1 MAGELLLTYIAW
13 QFRAWQWLTA
23 LPCIFLGLVVFVWPW
38 CPESVRWLLQKGR
51 HNEAEAQIIRMAKVN
66 RKPDLNLDDHRQD
79 QSDGRPI
86 NEGLLDVIKSPKL
99 ALRFTNSC
107 FCWMTVTMVYYGLS
121 LNATNLAGSPYTNFV
136 LVALVEIPG
145 YAFSYFTMERMGR
158 RISTALS
165 LILGGACCIATAILA
180 TYAPTQHL
188 LMTITFLLGKLG
200 VTWTFGNI
208 YIYTSELFPTSART
222 ACVGACSTSGRIG
235 AIVSPYIA
243 GLALT
248 QPWLP
253 MAIFGS
259 MAFTSGTLVMLF
271 LPETLGMSLPE
282 TVSEAA
288 NQAQVQDSTND
299 DEHDPLI

>member
-1 MAGELLLTYIAW
+1 M
-13 QFRAWQWLTA
+13 
-23 LPCIFLGLVVFVWPW
+23 V
-38 CPESVRWLLQKGR
+38 GR
-51 HNEAEAQIIRMAKVN
+51 HIQYR
-66 RKPDLNLDDHRQD
+66 
-79 QSDGRPI
+79 
-86 NEGLLDVIKSPKL
+86 L
-99 ALRFTNSC
+99 A
-107 FCWMTVTMVYYGLS
+107 
-121 LNATNLAGSPYTNFV
+121 
-136 LVALVEIPG
+136 
-145 YAFSYFTMERMGR
+145 
-158 RISTALS
+158 
-165 LILGGACCIATAILA
+165 
-180 TYAPTQHL
+180 
-188 LMTITFLLGKLG
+188 
-200 VTWTFGNI
+200 
-208 YIYTSELFPTSART
+208 SELFPTSART

-288 NQAQVQDSTND
+288 NQAQDGTNDD